1 MRLLPFQNHRPP
13 QDSHNRRRSS
23 EQPQAHTASRQ
34 DHFTLHRNKG
44 SSEQQLTLPP
54 KTRGRDRGPRSRGV
68 PAGSSGAHD
77 TTAAEERPH
86 STPGQ
91 GFVAS
96 KLEEPRLGPRSSDT
110 KSAPSHSS
118 PPQLLTPRPHPLTGK
133 GVGWG
138 SLGPE
143 TGRGHQA
150 PRKAAQLFERR

>member
-1 MRLLPFQNHRPP
+1 MLPFQNHRPP

-86 STPGQ
+86 STPGPPFHRK
-91 GFVAS
+91 GFLRVPRGCVSGNQEALVDERKHFLAR
-96 KLEEPRLGPRSSDT
+96 KLHLINVEEKPGFRMIT
-110 KSAPSHSS
+110 
-118 PPQLLTPRPHPLTGK
+118 
-133 GVGWG
+133 
-138 SLGPE
+138 SLQCPVK
-143 TGRGHQA
+143 RWD
-150 PRKAAQLFERR
+150 R